1 MGSKTIKLFV
11 NIIIFLLGVVG
22 CYIIFNNLV
31 LLYNAS
37 SDLLNSKYIKNI
49 ILGVLLPFIG
59 FIALYPLY
67 ALSRL
72 DENTTSINNKLDEIL
87 KKIDKK

>member
-22 CYIIFNNLV
+22 CYIIINNLI
-31 LLYNAS
+31 LLYNSS

-49 ILGVLLPFIG
+49 ILGALLPFIV

-87 KKIDKK
+87 QKIDKK